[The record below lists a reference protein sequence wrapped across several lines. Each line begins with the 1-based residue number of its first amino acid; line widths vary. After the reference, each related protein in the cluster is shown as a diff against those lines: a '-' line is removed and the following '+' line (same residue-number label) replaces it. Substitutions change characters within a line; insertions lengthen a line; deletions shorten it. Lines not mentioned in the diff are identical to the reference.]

1 MQRKS
6 NDTNKSQNAIH
17 VIGIDAS
24 GFDGLSIPQIELI
37 LESRK
42 IAGPNRILEMF
53 SSWWIKRK
61 SEFEEPQ
68 LIPNNNT
75 KEFIKWLKEESQSI
89 VILASGDPLWFG
101 IGRQLLNNFPSNR
114 LHFYPSVTSLQL
126 AFSRL
131 GRPWQDASWIS
142 IHGREPEE
150 LASNLQKQPSAL
162 VILTDP
168 SRGGA
173 KEVKECLQGIG
184 LEEIYIFWICEQLG
198 HKDER
203 IKRIYPGEKISEDIN
218 PLHLVVLIK
227 EENVKLKNKLPLFGI
242 KDSLFLQYKDRP
254 GLMTKRETRVQL
266 LAELELPEEGVI
278 WDIGAG
284 VGSIGLEA
292 LRLRTKLKLV
302 SIDKRIGCEELIKA
316 NSEKLNVKVSCI
328 FESEILELLKQ
339 QKIPHEFIKPDRIIL
354 GGGGPKR
361 TEILNRIIEYL
372 NPGGIIIIPLSTL
385 EALSDLGNVLK
396 ASNFELTIRSIQSYR
411 GIPLGDGTRLAPMNP
426 VFIIKGKLNNN

>member
-1 MQRKS
+1 M
-6 NDTNKSQNAIH
+6 A
-17 VIGIDAS
+17 
-24 GFDGLSIPQIELI
+24 
-37 LESRK
+37 
-42 IAGPNRILEMF
+42 
-53 SSWWIKRK
+53 
-61 SEFEEPQ
+61 
-68 LIPNNNT
+68 
-75 KEFIKWLKEESQSI
+75 
-89 VILASGDPLWFG
+89 
-101 IGRQLLNNFPSNR
+101 
-114 LHFYPSVTSLQL
+114 
-126 AFSRL
+126 
-131 GRPWQDASWIS
+131 QDD
-142 IHGREPEE
+142 
-150 LASNLQKQPSAL
+150 L
-162 VILTDP
+162 V
-168 SRGGA
+168 
-173 KEVKECLQGIG
+173 
-184 LEEIYIFWICEQLG
+184 EI
-198 HKDER
+198 
-203 IKRIYPGEKISEDIN
+203 ISE
-218 PLHLVVLIK
+218 V
-227 EENVKLKNKLPLFGI
+227 
-242 KDSLFLQYKDRP
+242 
-254 GLMTKRETRVQL
+254 

-339 QKIPHEFIKPDRIIL
+339 QKIPNEFIKPDRIIL
-354 GGGGPKR
+354 GGGGRKR